1 MKNIT
6 TLAIVIPCLN
16 EEQMLPETVS
26 RLSAL
31 RNEMINENL
40 ISVDSFTCF
49 VDDGSSDNTWELIDT
64 LCKHDSWIRGIKL
77 SRNFGHQSALLAG
90 LFYCQE
96 HADCIITI
104 DADLQ
109 DDPRVIP
116 DMVKKFRDGHEIV
129 YGVRKKRQT
138 DTWFKSATALGFYNL
153 MRILGVSIVH
163 NHADFRLASSRAVRE
178 LERYSEV
185 NLFLRGIF
193 PILGFSHCNVY
204 YDRLVRIHGE
214 TKYPFRKMVSFAFE
228 GIYSFSVKPLQIITR
243 FGFVIFILSLIASG
257 YALWGYFTGQ
267 TVPGWV
273 STVLPFYFLGGVQ
286 ILCIGILG
294 EYIGKIYKEVKR
306 RPRFIID
313 RHAGF
318 EPGT

>member
-1 MKNIT
+1 MKNAT
-6 TLAIVIPCLN
+6 HLAIVIPCLN
-16 EEQMLPETVS
+16 EELMLPETVS
-26 RLSAL
+26 RLSVIFQ
-31 RNEMINENL
+31 EMIGQNL
-40 ISVDSFTCF
+40 ISGQSFICF
-49 VDDGSSDNTWELIDT
+49 VDDGSKDRTWNLIDNMAQT
-64 LCKHDSWIRGIKL
+64 NPAIRGIRL

-90 LFYCQE
+90 LFYCQD
-96 HADCIITI
+96 HVDCIITI

-109 DDPRVIP
+109 DDPGVIP
-116 DMVKKFRDGHEIV
+116 DMVRKFRDGCEIV
-129 YGVRKKRQT
+129 YGVRKKRNT
-138 DTWFKSATALGFYNL
+138 DTWFKSATAIGFYKL
-153 MRILGVSIVH
+153 MRLLGVTIIH

-193 PILGFSHCNVY
+193 PILGFSHSIVY
-204 YDRLVRIHGE
+204 YDRLERSHGE
-214 TKYPFRKMVSFAFE
+214 TKYPFRKMVNFAFE

-243 FGFVIFILSLIASG
+243 FGFIIFVLSLLASG
-257 YALWGYFTGQ
+257 YAIWGYFTGQ

-306 RPRFIID
+306 RPRFTID
-313 RHAGF
+313 CHAGF
-318 EPGT
+318 EQGK